1 MSVSIKINPRYC
13 HSLFFLLYSAQFTY
27 LLILNFFVMRNKKET
42 LIRIIQLMDMENL
55 SQSDVEKYRKN
66 HYRNIARRW
75 LQTQH
80 QPGWF
85 INSEGASAETLAELD
100 IVDPEFEPFGI
111 WLNDNI
117 IISSRI
123 MYEPGDYDEAE
134 KFILGTTLGPFYFR
148 LPSADEQ
155 SLLPGK
161 LSVVSEALAC
171 IGFSEI
177 PAAHFW
183 TSEKIKLDEQLHIA
197 VNGVEESSFA
207 YSAPGEKHLGLYIIN
222 IG

>member
-1 MSVSIKINPRYC
+1 
-13 HSLFFLLYSAQFTY
+13 
-27 LLILNFFVMRNKKET
+27 MRNKKET
-42 LIRIIQLMDMENL
+42 LSRIIQLMDMENL
-55 SQSDVEKYRKN
+55 SPSDVEKFRKDYYRST
-66 HYRNIARRW
+66 ARRW
-75 LQTQH
+75 LQTKH
-80 QPGWF
+80 LPGWF

-100 IVDPEFEPFGI
+100 IIDPEFEPFGI
-111 WLNDNI
+111 WLNDHI

-123 MYEPGDYDEAE
+123 MYEPDDYATSE

-155 SLLPGK
+155 SLLSGS
-161 LSVVSEALAC
+161 LSIVSEALAR

-183 TSEKIKLDEQLHIA
+183 TSEKVKLDEELLIA

-207 YSAPGEKHLGLYIIN
+207 YSAPNEKHLGLYVVN
-222 IG
+222 VG